1 MIHFRK
7 KKYLPERWEWRL
19 AAKEPVQAWKKNFK
33 KFRNS
38 RVSSLHIR
46 LHILQS
52 IKQNIDWKFWEGEG
66 IAALHSRMS
75 KMRKIQM
82 AKHVNKKPQRISHRY
97 NLMKWPLNS
106 SHHWSLHHIIIV
118 TMATSSKITNW
129 AHKSTI
135 FFFWWQVQNIFD
147 DVFQQCEI
155 RSEVHSPKYFN
166 CNFENFPFNNY

>member
-1 MIHFRK
+1 LEFK
-7 KKYLPERWEWRL
+7 KIWSILE
-19 AAKEPVQAWKKNFK
+19 KKNIYLSDGNDDWQRRNPYKLKKNLK

-106 SHHWSLHHIIIV
+106 FHHWSLHHIIII

-129 AHKSTI
+129 AHKSTN
-135 FFFWWQVQNIFD
+135 FFLFWW
-147 DVFQQCEI
+147 
-155 RSEVHSPKYFN
+155 
-166 CNFENFPFNNY
+166 